1 MSDTQ
6 PRIQTCQPIINQMR
20 RSLKTLPQN
29 GEKRSQ
35 NQENLHKAIY
45 VNFDKKKPLLPTQ
58 GLLSETIL
66 TINLVIYFKG
76 TLTPLLVDTTKTF
89 HSCLLL
95 LSLKQRIPP

>member
-45 VNFDKKKPLLPTQ
+45 VNFHKKKLLLPAQ
-58 GLLSETIL
+58 GLFKV
-66 TINLVIYFKG
+66 NVIFQITEKLG
-76 TLTPLLVDTTKTF
+76 HLF
-89 HSCLLL
+89 
-95 LSLKQRIPP
+95 